1 MLTLMGAHEDD
12 CVLLG
17 TLTGL
22 VILQQVSAK
31 HAAQADVVWERSVF
45 VASTKPIGSIL

>member
-12 CVLLG
+12 CVLLE

-22 VILQQVSAK
+22 VILQQVSAE
-31 HAAQADVVWERSVF
+31 ADVVWERSVF
-45 VASTKPIGSIL
+45 VASTTPFCSTL